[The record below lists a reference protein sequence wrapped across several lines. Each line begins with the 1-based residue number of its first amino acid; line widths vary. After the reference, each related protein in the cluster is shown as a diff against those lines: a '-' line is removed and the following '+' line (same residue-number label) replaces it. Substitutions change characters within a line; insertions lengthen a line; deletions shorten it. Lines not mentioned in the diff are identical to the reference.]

1 MGLYIKDEYKKFVD
15 LLDFSRRKYSIGQ
28 VFEDFLYMSA
38 IAIKNSCDFNKNEE
52 DWYLSIV
59 KKYEKQEVNVFPK
72 LLAELV
78 WIIVKDDRFR
88 DVLGEIYQAI
98 NSNSKVSGQFFT
110 PNHIA
115 EVMAKMIIDKAS
127 SNDGVI
133 KINDPAC
140 GSGVLLLNVANSIKD
155 KNLDYSKKLLVYG
168 QDIDIRCFC
177 MTYIQLSLA
186 GIPGIV
192 ILGNSLLNEQRKIYY
207 TPQYVKNCL
216 EQNYKNIKAS

>member
-1 MGLYIKDEYKKFVD
+1 MRIDIKDEYKKFVD
-15 LLDFSRRKYSIGQ
+15 LLDFSRGKYSIGQ
-28 VFEDFLYMSA
+28 VLEDFLYMSA
-38 IAIKNSCDFNKNEE
+38 IALKNSCYFDKNEE
-52 DWYLSIV
+52 DWYFSII
-59 KKYEKQEVNVFPK
+59 KKYEREELDIFPK

-78 WIIVKDDRFR
+78 CIIAKDEKFIDI
-88 DVLGEIYQAI
+88 LGEIYQAI
-98 NSNSKVSGQFFT
+98 NINSKWSGQFFT

-127 SNDGVI
+127 SNDEVI
-133 KINDPAC
+133 RINDPAC

-155 KNLDYSKKLLVYG
+155 KNIDYTEKLLVCG

-177 MTYIQLSLA
+177 MTYIQLSLV

-192 ILGNSLLNEQRKIYY
+192 ILGDSLLNEHRKIYY

-216 EQNYKNIKAS
+216 EQNNKYKKAS

>member
-1 MGLYIKDEYKKFVD
+1 MRLHIKDEYKKFVD
-15 LLDFSRRKYSIGQ
+15 LLDFSRGKYSISQ
-28 VFEDFLYMSA
+28 VFEDFLYISA
-38 IAIKNSCDFNKNEE
+38 IALKNSCDFDKKEE
-52 DWYLSIV
+52 DWYFSII
-59 KKYEKQEVNVFPK
+59 KKYEREELNVFAK

-78 WIIVKDDRFR
+78 WIIAKENKFI

-98 NSNSKVSGQFFT
+98 NINSKGSGQFFT

-115 EVMAKMIIDKAS
+115 EAMAKMIIDKAS

-133 KINDPAC
+133 KVNDPTC
-140 GSGVLLLNVANSIKD
+140 GSGVLLLNAANSIKD
-155 KNLDYSKKLLVYG
+155 KNIDYTERLIVCG

-216 EQNYKNIKAS
+216 ERSIKNKRAS

>member
-1 MGLYIKDEYKKFVD
+1 MRLYIKDEYKKFVN
-15 LLDFSRRKYSIGQ
+15 LLDFSRGKYSIGQ

-38 IAIKNSCDFNKNEE
+38 IAIKNSCDFDKNEE
-52 DWYLSIV
+52 DWYFSII
-59 KKYEKQEVNVFPK
+59 KKYEKQELDVFPK

-78 WIIVKDDRFR
+78 LIIVKNDKFR

-98 NSNSKVSGQFFT
+98 NLNSKGSGQFFT
-110 PNHIA
+110 PNHLA
-115 EVMAKMIIDKAS
+115 EAMAKMVIDKP
-127 SNDGVI
+127 SNTDGVI
-133 KINDPAC
+133 TVNDPAC
-140 GSGVLLLNVANSIKD
+140 GSGVLLLNAANSFKD
-155 KNLDYSKKLLVYG
+155 ENIDYTKNLLVYG

-192 ILGNSLLNEQRKIYY
+192 VLGNSLLNEKRKIYY

-216 EQNYKNIKAS
+216 EKNKNKAS